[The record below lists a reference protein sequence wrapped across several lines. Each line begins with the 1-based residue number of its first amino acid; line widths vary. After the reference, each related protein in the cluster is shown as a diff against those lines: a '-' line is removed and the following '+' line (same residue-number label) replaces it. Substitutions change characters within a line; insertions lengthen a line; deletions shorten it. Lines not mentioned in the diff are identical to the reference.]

1 MNQPNTM
8 PDTPEAGKPK
18 KFCQQC
24 GQKTFRP
31 QRTIKELL
39 VEFVEDWLNYDSKV
53 FKTARMLVKPGALSR
68 DYFSNSHHK
77 NHYVTPIKLYLILSI
92 IFLLMTKAGGFNV
105 TNVQIGG
112 NNLSEQE
119 RAEVQEALT
128 DAKEQLGDNPALS
141 PEVLQA
147 IDNAQTQAQETPE
160 ETDPVVLALNCKSEA
175 KNMFHLWPQWLDQ
188 ALEERIDK
196 LCDTYHDISYLPEE
210 KQRAA
215 RSALGL
221 SIIQN
226 MIEVIPQT
234 VLFALPLFALLL
246 SLFYLFKRRLY
257 VEHLVLL
264 IHSHSF
270 MFAIILLY
278 LGWYQLVTIFPQL
291 QVLHLGWFVF
301 IGIIVYLF
309 YAQKNFYQ
317 TGYWATIWRFM
328 LYGLLYMVIFSFMMV
343 VALLIGLMS
352 A

>member
-1 MNQPNTM
+1 MKQPSSQD
-8 PDTPEAGKPK
+8 PGKY
-18 KFCQQC
+18 CNQC
-24 GQKTFRP
+24 GQKNFRP

-53 FKTARMLVKPGALSR
+53 FKTARMLAKPGALSR

-92 IFLLMTKAGGFNV
+92 IFLLMTKMGGFTI
-105 TNVQIGG
+105 TNVQLGG
-112 NNLSEQE
+112 
-119 RAEVQEALT
+119 EALT
-128 DAKEQLGDNPALS
+128 VEQ
-141 PEVLQA
+141 
-147 IDNAQTQAQETPE
+147 QAQLQQDLAEVRSELNDDNLINRNVIQALENAEKQAVPQE
-160 ETDPVVLALNCKSEA
+160 KRDPVEMALNCKNEA
-175 KNMFHLWPQWLDQ
+175 KDTFQLWPQWLDQ

-196 LCDTYHDISYLPEE
+196 LCDTYHDIGYLPQE
-210 KQRAA
+210 KQKAA

-221 SIIQN
+221 TIVQN

-246 SLFYLFKRRLY
+246 SLFYMFKKRLY

-278 LGWYQLVTIFPQL
+278 LGWHQLVSIIPQL

-301 IGIIVYLF
+301 IGLIVYLF

-317 TGYWATIWRFM
+317 TGYWATIWRFF
-328 LYGLLYMVIFSFMMV
+328 LFGLLYMMIFSFMMI

>member
-8 PDTPEAGKPK
+8 PDTPKTGKPE
-18 KFCQQC
+18 KFCNQC

-39 VEFVEDWLNYDSKV
+39 VEFVEDWLNFDSKV
-53 FKTARMLVKPGALSR
+53 FKTARMLAKPGALSR
-68 DYFSNSHHK
+68 DYFTNSHHK

-92 IFLLMTKAGGFNV
+92 IFLLMTNAGGFNV
-105 TNVQIGG
+105 NNVQIGT

-128 DAKEQLGDNPALS
+128 DAQQQLGDNPALS
-141 PEVLQA
+141 PEVLKA
-147 IDNAQTQAQETPE
+147 IDNAQAQAATE
-160 ETDPVVLALNCKSEA
+160 ETDPVVLALECKSDA
-175 KNMFHLWPQWLDQ
+175 KDIFHLWPQWLDQ

-196 LCDTYHDISYLPEE
+196 LCDTYNDISYLPEE
-210 KQRAA
+210 KQKAA

-221 SIIQN
+221 SIVQN

-246 SLFYLFKRRLY
+246 SLFYVFKKRLY

-278 LGWYQLVTIFPQL
+278 LGWYQLVKIVPQL

-301 IGIIVYLF
+301 IGLIVYLF
-309 YAQKNFYQ
+309 YTQKNFYQ

-328 LYGLLYMVIFSFMMV
+328 LYGLLYIVIFGLMLLIAF
-343 VALLIGLMS
+343 LIGLMS

>member
-1 MNQPNTM
+1 MNQSKSQNP
-8 PDTPEAGKPK
+8 G
-18 KFCQQC
+18 KFCNQC

-53 FKTARMLVKPGALSR
+53 FKTARMLAKPGALSR

-112 NNLSEQE
+112 NNLTEQE

-128 DAKEQLGDNPALS
+128 DAKEQFGDNPALN
-141 PEVLQA
+141 PQVLQA
-147 IDNAQTQAQETPE
+147 IDNAQAQAATE
-160 ETDPVVLALNCKSEA
+160 ETDPVALALNCQSEA
-175 KNMFHLWPQWLDQ
+175 KDVFHLWPNWLDQ

-196 LCDTYHDISYLPEE
+196 LCETYHNISYLPED
-210 KQRAA
+210 KQKAA

-221 SIIQN
+221 SIVQN

-246 SLFYLFKRRLY
+246 SLFYLFKKRLY

-278 LGWYQLVTIFPQL
+278 LGWHQLVNLVPIL
-291 QVLHLGWFVF
+291 EVLHLGWFVF
-301 IGIIVYLF
+301 FGLILYLF

-317 TGYWATIWRFM
+317 TGYWATIWRF
-328 LYGLLYMVIFSFMMV
+328 LLFGLLYIMIFSFMLI
-343 VALLIGLMS
+343 VALLVGLMS
-352 A
+352 T

>member
-8 PDTPEAGKPK
+8 PDTQEAGKPK
-18 KFCQQC
+18 KYCQQC

-53 FKTARMLVKPGALSR
+53 FKTARMLVKPGSLSR

-92 IFLLMTKAGGFNV
+92 IFLIMTKVGGFNI
-105 TNVQIGG
+105 TNVQFGG
-112 NNLSEQE
+112 TDMTEQQQAELQQNL
-119 RAEVQEALT
+119 AEVRNELGEDKLISPNVLKALENAEKQAAPQE
-128 DAKEQLGDNPALS
+128 KR
-141 PEVLQA
+141 
-147 IDNAQTQAQETPE
+147 
-160 ETDPVVLALNCKSEA
+160 DPLEMALNCKSEA
-175 KNMFHLWPQWLDQ
+175 KDIFQLWPQWLDQ

-210 KQRAA
+210 KQKTA

-221 SIIQN
+221 SIVQN

-234 VLFALPLFALLL
+234 VLFALPIFALLL
-246 SLFYLFKRRLY
+246 GLFYLFKKRLY

-270 MFAIILLY
+270 MFAVILLY
-278 LGWYQLVTIFPQL
+278 LGWVQLVGWLPQL

-301 IGIIVYLF
+301 FGLFIYLF
-309 YAQKNFYQ
+309 FAQKNFYQ
-317 TGYWATIWRFM
+317 TGYWATIWRFS
-328 LYGLLYMVIFSFMMV
+328 LFGLLYMVIFSFMLII
-343 VALLIGLMS
+343 ALLIGLMS

>member
-1 MNQPNTM
+1 MNQSNSQK
-8 PDTPEAGKPK
+8 AGKY
-18 KFCQQC
+18 CNQC
-24 GQKTFRP
+24 GQKNFRP

-53 FKTARMLVKPGALSR
+53 FKTARMLIKPAALSR
-68 DYFSNSHHK
+68 DYFTNSHHK

-92 IFLLMTKAGGFNV
+92 IFLIMTKAGGFTL
-105 TNVQIGG
+105 TNVQFGG
-112 NNLSEQE
+112 EEL
-119 RAEVQEALT
+119 
-128 DAKEQLGDNPALS
+128 
-141 PEVLQA
+141 
-147 IDNAQTQAQETPE
+147 TPE
-160 ETDPVVLALNCKSEA
+160 QQVELQQELADARVQLSDNDNINPQVLKAIEEAQNNSADNKPLDPFEQTLNCKAEA
-175 KNMFHLWPQWLDQ
+175 KDIFHLWPQWLDQ
-188 ALEERIDK
+188 ALEQRIDK

-210 KQRAA
+210 KQKAA

-221 SIIQN
+221 SIVQN

-234 VLFALPLFALLL
+234 MLFALPIFALLL
-246 SLFYLFKRRLY
+246 SLFYLFKKRLY

-278 LGWYQLVTIFPQL
+278 LGWSQLVGWLPQL

-301 IGIIVYLF
+301 FGLILYLF

-317 TGYWATIWRFM
+317 TGYWATSWRFLLFGILYFMIFGFM
-328 LYGLLYMVIFSFMMV
+328 LI

-352 A
+352 T

>member
-1 MNQPNTM
+1 MNQSNTM
-8 PDTPEAGKPK
+8 PDTPKAGKPE
-18 KFCQQC
+18 KFCNQC

-31 QRTIKELL
+31 QRSIKELL

-53 FKTARMLVKPGALSR
+53 FKTARMLVKPGAISR
-68 DYFSNSHHK
+68 DYFTNSHHK

-112 NNLSEQE
+112 SDLSEQE
-119 RAEVQEALT
+119 RAEVQQALT
-128 DAKEQLGDNPALS
+128 ETKEQLGDTPALN
-141 PEVLQA
+141 PQMLQA
-147 IDNAQTQAQETPE
+147 IENAQAETATDK
-160 ETDPVVLALNCKSEA
+160 ETDPVVLALNCKSET
-175 KNMFHLWPQWLDQ
+175 KDMFHLWPQWLDR

-210 KQRAA
+210 KQKAA

-221 SIIQN
+221 SIVQN

-246 SLFYLFKRRLY
+246 SLFYLFKKRLY

-278 LGWYQLVTIFPQL
+278 LGWYQLVSIIPQL
-291 QVLHLGWFVF
+291 QMLHLGWFVF
-301 IGIIVYLF
+301 IGLLVYLF

-317 TGYWATIWRFM
+317 TGYWATLWRFL
-328 LYGLLYMVIFSFMMV
+328 LYGLLYVTIFGFMLV

>member
-1 MNQPNTM
+1 MNQSNSQNP
-8 PDTPEAGKPK
+8 G
-18 KFCQQC
+18 KFCNQC

-68 DYFSNSHHK
+68 DYFTNSHHK

-92 IFLLMTKAGGFNV
+92 IFFLMTKFGGFNI

-112 NNLSEQE
+112 ADLTVEEQ
-119 RAEVQEALT
+119 AEIQKELA
-128 DAKEQLGDNPALS
+128 DAREQLANNPNVSPQALQVIEEAQRIPLDSS
-141 PEVLQA
+141 PV
-147 IDNAQTQAQETPE
+147 
-160 ETDPVVLALNCKSEA
+160 DPMEQALNCKSEA

-196 LCDTYHDISYLPEE
+196 LCDTYHDISYLPAE
-210 KQRAA
+210 KQKAA
-215 RSALGL
+215 RTALGVA
-221 SIIQN
+221 IVQN

-234 VLFALPLFALLL
+234 MLFALPIFALLL
-246 SLFYLFKRRLY
+246 GLFYLFKKRLY

-270 MFAIILLY
+270 MFAVILLY
-278 LGWYQLVTIFPQL
+278 LGWVQLVSWLPQL

-301 IGIIVYLF
+301 LGLILYLF

-317 TGYWATIWRFM
+317 TGYWATSWRF
-328 LYGLLYMVIFSFMMV
+328 LLFGLLYTMIFGFMLV
-343 VALLIGLMS
+343 VALLVGLMS
-352 A
+352 T

>member
-1 MNQPNTM
+1 MNQSDSQNP
-8 PDTPEAGKPK
+8 G
-18 KFCQQC
+18 KFCNQC

-68 DYFSNSHHK
+68 DYFTNSHHK

-92 IFLLMTKAGGFNV
+92 IFLLMTKFGGFTI

-112 NNLSEQE
+112 NNLTEQE

-128 DAKEQLGDNPALS
+128 DAKEQLGDNPALN
-141 PEVLQA
+141 PQVLQA
-147 IDNAQTQAQETPE
+147 IDNAQAQATTE
-160 ETDPVVLALNCKSEA
+160 ETDPVALALNCKSEA
-175 KNMFHLWPQWLDQ
+175 KDLFHLWPQWLDR

-196 LCDTYHDISYLPEE
+196 LCDTYHDISYLPAE
-210 KQRAA
+210 KQKAA
-215 RSALGL
+215 RSALGVA
-221 SIIQN
+221 IVQN

-234 VLFALPLFALLL
+234 MLFALPIFALLL
-246 SLFYLFKRRLY
+246 GLFYLFRKRLY

-264 IHSHSF
+264 IHSHCF
-270 MFAIILLY
+270 MFAVILLY
-278 LGWYQLVTIFPQL
+278 LGWLQLVNLVPIL

-301 IGIIVYLF
+301 FGLILYLF

-317 TGYWATIWRFM
+317 TGYWATSWRF
-328 LYGLLYMVIFSFMMV
+328 LLFGLLYTMIFGFMLI
-343 VALLIGLMS
+343 VALLVGLMS
-352 A
+352 T